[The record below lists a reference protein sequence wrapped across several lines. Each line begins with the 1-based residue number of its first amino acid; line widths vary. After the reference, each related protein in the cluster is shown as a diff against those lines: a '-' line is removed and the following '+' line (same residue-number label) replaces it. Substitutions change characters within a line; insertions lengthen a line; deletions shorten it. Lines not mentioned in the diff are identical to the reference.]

1 MQSEIASLPSVISWG
16 VASRALPSESVSGDM
31 YVVKPIAEGYL
42 LAVVDGLGHGEEA
55 AAAAQR
61 AAVTLMQHGNE
72 SVIALVRRCHQALVG
87 TRGVA
92 MSLATF
98 NPADDSLTWL
108 GIGNVEGL
116 LLRTDPRT
124 SRPMEA
130 ILLRSGVVGLELPQ
144 LRASVT
150 TLAPGD
156 LLVMATDG
164 IRSGFAERL
173 SAAQATQRL
182 ADQILADYR
191 KSTDDALVLVAR
203 YLGGAPRP

>member
-1 MQSEIASLPSVISWG
+1 
-16 VASRALPSESVSGDM
+16 
-31 YVVKPIAEGYL
+31 
-42 LAVVDGLGHGEEA
+42 
-55 AAAAQR
+55 
-61 AAVTLMQHGNE
+61 
-72 SVIALVRRCHQALVG
+72 
-87 TRGVA
+87 
-92 MSLATF
+92 
-98 NPADDSLTWL
+98 
-108 GIGNVEGL
+108 
-116 LLRTDPRT
+116 
-124 SRPMEA
+124 MEA

>member
-1 MQSEIASLPSVISWG
+1 VDRPPFLDWG
-16 VASRALPSESVSGDM
+16 VASAALPGETTSGDLH
-31 YVVKPIAEGYL
+31 VVRPSTKGVL
-42 LAVVDGLGHGEEA
+42 VAVVDGLGHGEEA

-72 SVIALVRRCHQALVG
+72 SVIALVRRCHRALIG

>member
-1 MQSEIASLPSVISWG
+1 MRGTAVECPPCLDWG
-16 VASRALPSESVSGDM
+16 VASAALPGETTSGDLH
-31 YVVKPIAEGYL
+31 VVRSSAKGVVVAG
-42 LAVVDGLGHGEEA
+42 VDGLGHGEEA

-61 AAVTLMQHGNE
+61 AAVILMQHGNE

-156 LLVMATDG
+156 LLV
-164 IRSGFAERL
+164 
-173 SAAQATQRL
+173 
-182 ADQILADYR
+182 
-191 KSTDDALVLVAR
+191 
-203 YLGGAPRP
+203 